1 MQHGTY
7 SKYVHDACRCDD
19 CKTAQREYARGK
31 PRKRSNQEQY
41 KKQHAR
47 AEKAKRH
54 ALRED
59 VPHGT
64 LDGYTNHAC
73 RCWECTEAGSSY
85 ARVRAGGSKP
95 KNKTPKY
102 GTKHSTG
109 NGLAAIQK
117 GFVE

>member
-1 MQHGTY
+1 MFEHGLGGY
-7 SKYVHDACRCDD
+7 NNHSCRCAVCRLAKAEYMQWWRSHKMND
-19 CKTAQREYARGK
+19 KQRKVDAR
-31 PRKRSNQEQY
+31 RKL
-41 KKQHAR
+41 
-47 AEKAKRH
+47 AKRH